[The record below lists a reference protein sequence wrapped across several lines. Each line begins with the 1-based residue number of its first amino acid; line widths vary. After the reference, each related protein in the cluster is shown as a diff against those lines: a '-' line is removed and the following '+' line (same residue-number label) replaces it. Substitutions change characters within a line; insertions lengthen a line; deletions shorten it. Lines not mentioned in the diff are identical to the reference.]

1 MFAVLRLNIGD
12 DYMNSAVA
20 FWLMLAVVLGVIEA
34 ATLSLVSVWGAAAAV
49 LCAVLAAISVPERIV
64 AYVFVVVTLVLVLM
78 TRPVSKRLLKGRK
91 TATNADRV
99 IGAEG
104 TVTKKIEKFNPG
116 EVKVFGQVWTAE
128 AENGGEI
135 EAGKTVKISAIRGV
149 KLFVNEI

>member
-78 TRPVSKRLLKGRK
+78 TRPVSKRILRASKNQTQTYNVSRKLLNCLPMGSLCRRSFMII
-91 TATNADRV
+91 N
-99 IGAEG
+99 
-104 TVTKKIEKFNPG
+104 
-116 EVKVFGQVWTAE
+116 
-128 AENGGEI
+128 
-135 EAGKTVKISAIRGV
+135 
-149 KLFVNEI
+149 